1 MGNFPGLKELVS
13 NPGRATKSENG
24 KERTTPLQ
32 KQPERMSEF
41 YAKLTLRMQ
50 QGAPAT
56 ITFFRDAR
64 VGKDAYEEVV
74 DVDPAWSREDIEEMF
89 TERIDGFEILA
100 AGGGDGAGEASST
113 KTEL

>member
-1 MGNFPGLKELVS
+1 
-13 NPGRATKSENG
+13 
-24 KERTTPLQ
+24 
-32 KQPERMSEF
+32 MSEF

-64 VGKDAYEEVV
+64 VGEDAYEEVV

-100 AGGGDGAGEASST
+100 AGDGGAGEASTT

>member
-1 MGNFPGLKELVS
+1 
-13 NPGRATKSENG
+13 
-24 KERTTPLQ
+24 
-32 KQPERMSEF
+32 
-41 YAKLTLRMQ
+41 MQ

-64 VGKDAYEEVV
+64 VGEDAYEEVV

-100 AGGGDGAGEASST
+100 AGGGGAGEASTT

>member
-1 MGNFPGLKELVS
+1 
-13 NPGRATKSENG
+13 
-24 KERTTPLQ
+24 
-32 KQPERMSEF
+32 MSEF

>member
-1 MGNFPGLKELVS
+1 V
-13 NPGRATKSENG
+13 
-24 KERTTPLQ
+24 
-32 KQPERMSEF
+32 SEF

-64 VGKDAYEEVV
+64 VGEDAYEEVV

-100 AGGGDGAGEASST
+100 AGDGGAGEASTT

>member
-32 KQPERMSEF
+32 KQPERVSEF

-64 VGKDAYEEVV
+64 VGEDAYEEVV

-100 AGGGDGAGEASST
+100 AGDGGAGEASTT

>member
-1 MGNFPGLKELVS
+1 M
-13 NPGRATKSENG
+13 
-24 KERTTPLQ
+24 Q
-32 KQPERMSEF
+32 KQPERASEF

-64 VGKDAYEEVV
+64 VGEDAYEEVV

-100 AGGGDGAGEASST
+100 AGDGGAGEASTT

>member
-1 MGNFPGLKELVS
+1 LGNFPGLKELVS

-24 KERTTPLQ
+24 KERMTPLQ
-32 KQPERMSEF
+32 KQPERVSEF

-64 VGKDAYEEVV
+64 VGEDAYEEVV

-100 AGGGDGAGEASST
+100 AGGGGAGEASTT

>member
-1 MGNFPGLKELVS
+1 M
-13 NPGRATKSENG
+13 
-24 KERTTPLQ
+24 Q
-32 KQPERMSEF
+32 KQPERVSEF

-64 VGKDAYEEVV
+64 VGEDAYEEVV

-100 AGGGDGAGEASST
+100 AGDGGAGEASTT

>member
-1 MGNFPGLKELVS
+1 LGNFPGLKELVS

-32 KQPERMSEF
+32 KQPERVSEF

-64 VGKDAYEEVV
+64 VGEDAYEEVV

-100 AGGGDGAGEASST
+100 AGDGGAGEASTT